1 MVQMAL
7 HPSSFLIAMTPLR
20 PVDRGLAPHEHAVHG
35 VAADLGAADRGLP
48 LGLHDDPVLPAV
60 LDDAVLDLRDA
71 MHNHASQSGVVYP

>member
-1 MVQMAL
+1 
-7 HPSSFLIAMTPLR
+7 MTLLFVIVASPCTCSDAAVR
-20 PVDRGLAPHEHAVHG
+20 DRGLAPHEHAVHG